1 VKALTRDLVVAV
13 SAVVAGGMLGC
24 GDAPP
29 PASIPNPEA
38 SSSMEDDTM
47 TKKERAAE
55 DVQQNVKDAVDAA
68 GKYADQTKIEYQ
80 QAMQDRLAELDAK
93 IESLKEKAETASQDA
108 NDDARK
114 KYEEA
119 MAALKEK
126 RDVMQD
132 EFGQLKDASSDA
144 WHEIASGVD
153 SAWTE
158 LSDAF
163 SNASEHFEEPE

>member
-1 VKALTRDLVVAV
+1 M
-13 SAVVAGGMLGC
+13 G
-24 GDAPP
+24 
-29 PASIPNPEA
+29 
-38 SSSMEDDTM
+38 DDTM

-68 GKYADQTKIEYQ
+68 GKYADQTKLEYQ

-93 IESLKEKAETASQDA
+93 IESLKEKAATASQDA

-114 KYEEA
+114 NYEEA

-144 WHEIASGVD
+144 WQEIASGVD

-163 SNASEHFEEPE
+163 SNASEHFEESE